1 MSKES
6 RPASGPG
13 HAGVSPASAAPHLCT
28 HTAVDL
34 AALIARG
41 EVSAVEVLNAHLDWI
56 DQRNPQLNAICTLD
70 RDHALEQARAAD
82 DLRRSNPDAAAAKP
96 LLGLPTA
103 IKDLVPTKGIRT
115 TFGSPIF
122 ADNVPDVDALIV
134 ERIRDAGAIVIG
146 KTNTPE
152 FGAGSQTF
160 NPVFGK
166 TRNPWDPSRTCG
178 GSSGGAATA
187 LASGMLPI
195 ADGSDLGGSLRNPAS
210 FCGVVGFRPT
220 PGRVPRVPPEQGWDD
235 LAVLGPMGRNVA
247 DAALLF
253 SVIAGPDP
261 RDPISITWER
271 GRLART
277 WEPGWREPAPP
288 ANHSVRSSSG
298 ARMARGRLARI
309 RETAATPPFHPIASA
324 DLRGLRLAWTSNLDR
339 YAVEREVVEVCQ
351 AALPTFRDLG
361 ADIEK
366 AAPDLTGA
374 DSIFRTLRA
383 NLFADKLGPLLADHR
398 HQMKDTVIEEVER
411 GLALTGPDIA
421 AAQAERTRLHCR
433 MVDFF
438 EKYDALL
445 LPTVQVLPFDV
456 DQPYPTEIEGQPI
469 STYTDWMASCYT
481 ITVTGCPAISVPC
494 GVGPSG
500 LPVGL
505 QIVTPRGSDRMTI
518 AIAAAF
524 EAANAA

>member
-1 MSKES
+1 MTSN
-6 RPASGPG
+6 PASG
-13 HAGVSPASAAPHLCT
+13 APDLCT
-28 HTAVDL
+28 RTAVDL
-34 AALIARG
+34 ASLLVRG
-41 EVSAVEVLNAHLDWI
+41 EVSAVEVLDAHLEWI
-56 DQRNPQLNAICTLD
+56 DQHNPALNAICTLD
-70 RDHALEQARAAD
+70 RDRARADARAAD
-82 DLRRSNPDAAAAKP
+82 DLRRRDPDTAAVQP

-103 IKDLVPTKGIRT
+103 VKDLVTTKGIRT

-134 ERIRDAGAIVIG
+134 ERIRRAGAIVIG

-178 GSSGGAATA
+178 GSSGGAAAA

-235 LAVLGPMGRNVA
+235 LAVLGPMGRTVA
-247 DAALLF
+247 DTALLF

-261 RDPISITWER
+261 RDPIS
-271 GRLART
+271 LARPS
-277 WEPGWREPAPP
+277 E
-288 ANHSVRSSSG
+288 
-298 ARMARGRLARI
+298 
-309 RETAATPPFHPIASA
+309 PFHPVEPL
-324 DLRGLRLAWTSNLDR
+324 DLSGLRLAWTPNLGR
-339 YAVEREVVEVCQ
+339 YPVEREVVEICE
-351 AALPTFRDLG
+351 AALPVFRDLG
-361 ADIEK
+361 AEVEE
-366 AAPDLTGA
+366 AAPDLSGA

-398 HQMKDTVIEEVER
+398 HQMKDTVIEEIER

-421 AAQAERTRLHCR
+421 TAQAERTRLHCR
-433 MVDFF
+433 VVDFF
-438 EKYDALL
+438 ELYDALL

-456 DQPYPTEIEGQPI
+456 DQPYPTQIEGRRL
-469 STYTDWMASCYT
+469 SSYTDWMASCYS

-505 QIVTPRGSDRMTI
+505 QIVTPRGSDRKTL
-518 AIAAAF
+518 ALAAAL
-524 EAANAA
+524 ETAATA

>member
-1 MSKES
+1 MTAA
-6 RPASGPG
+6 ASG
-13 HAGVSPASAAPHLCT
+13 APDLCT

-41 EVSAVEVLNAHLDWI
+41 EVSAVEVLKAHLDWI
-56 DQRNPQLNAICTLD
+56 DQRNPELNAICTLD

-82 DLRRSNPDAAAAKP
+82 DLLRRHPDAAAAKP

-134 ERIRDAGAIVIG
+134 ERIRDAGAVVVG

-187 LASGMLPI
+187 LGSGMLPI

-220 PGRVPRVPPEQGWDD
+220 PGRVPQVPPEQGWDD
-235 LAVLGPMGRNVA
+235 LAVLGPMGRTVA

-261 RDPISITWER
+261 RDPIS
-271 GRLART
+271 AR
-277 WEPGWREPAPP
+277 PP
-288 ANHSVRSSSG
+288 A
-298 ARMARGRLARI
+298 
-309 RETAATPPFHPIASA
+309 TTFHPVEPT
-324 DLRGLRLAWTSNLDR
+324 DLRGLRLAWTPDLGR
-339 YAVEREVVEVCQ
+339 YPVEREVVEVCT
-351 AALPTFRDLG
+351 AAKPTFRDLG
-361 ADIEK
+361 ADIED
-366 AAPDLTGA
+366 AAPDLSGA
-374 DSIFRTLRA
+374 DTIFRTLRA

-398 HQMKDTVIEEVER
+398 HQMKDTVIEEIER

-421 AAQAERTRLHCR
+421 SAQAERTRLHCR
-433 MVDFF
+433 VVEFF

-445 LPTVQVLPFDV
+445 LPTVQVLPFSV
-456 DQPYPTEIEGQPI
+456 DQPYPTEIEGERL
-469 STYTDWMASCYT
+469 STYTDWMASCYS

-494 GVGPSG
+494 GIGPSG

-505 QIVTPRGSDRMTI
+505 QIVTPRGSDRTTL
-518 AIAAAF
+518 AIAQAF
-524 EAANAA
+524 EAASAA

>member
-1 MSKES
+1 MT
-6 RPASGPG
+6 AATGC
-13 HAGVSPASAAPHLCT
+13 AGAPDLCT
-28 HTAVDL
+28 RTAVDL
-34 AALIARG
+34 AGLLARG
-41 EVSAVEVLNAHLDWI
+41 EVSAVEVLEAHLGLI
-56 DQRNPQLNAICTLD
+56 DRRNPELNAICTLD

-82 DLRRSNPDAAAAKP
+82 ALRRRDPEAAAAKP

-122 ADNVPDVDALIV
+122 ADNVPDFDALIV
-134 ERIRDAGAIVIG
+134 ERIRGAGAVVIG

-178 GSSGGAATA
+178 GSSGGAAAT

-261 RDPISITWER
+261 RDPISLVR
-271 GRLART
+271 
-277 WEPGWREPAPP
+277 PP
-288 ANHSVRSSSG
+288 
-298 ARMARGRLARI
+298 
-309 RETAATPPFHPIASA
+309 EPFHPVEPL
-324 DLRGLRLAWTSNLDR
+324 DLHGLRLAWTPDLGL
-339 YAVEREVVEVCQ
+339 YPVEREVVQVCEG
-351 AALPTFRDLG
+351 ALPVFRDLG
-361 ADIEK
+361 AEVEE
-366 AAPDLTGA
+366 AAPDLSGA
-374 DSIFRTLRA
+374 DGIFRTLRA
-383 NLFADKLGPLLADHR
+383 NLFADKLGPLFPER
-398 HQMKDTVIEEVER
+398 RSQMKDTVIEEIER
-411 GLALTGPDIA
+411 GLALTGPDVA
-421 AAQAERTRLHCR
+421 TAHAERTRLHCR
-433 MVDFF
+433 VVEFF
-438 EKYDALL
+438 ESYDALL
-445 LPTVQVLPFDV
+445 LPAVQVLPFDV
-456 DQPYPTEIEGQPI
+456 DRLYPTEIEGQPMR
-469 STYTDWMASCYT
+469 SYTDWMASCYS

-505 QIVTPRGSDRMTI
+505 QIVTPRGTDRRTL
-518 AIAAAF
+518 AVAAAF
-524 EAANAA
+524 EAARATDTVP

>member
-1 MSKES
+1 MT
-6 RPASGPG
+6 PAASG
-13 HAGVSPASAAPHLCT
+13 APDLCT
-28 HTAVDL
+28 RTAVDL

-41 EVSAVEVLNAHLDWI
+41 EASAVEVLNAHLDWI
-56 DQRNPQLNAICTLD
+56 DKRNPQLNAICTLD
-70 RDHALEQARAAD
+70 LDHALEQARAAD
-82 DLRRSNPDAAAAKP
+82 DLLRRNPDAAAAKP

-103 IKDLVPTKGIRT
+103 IKDLVSTKGIRT

-146 KTNTPE
+146 KTNIPE

-247 DAALLF
+247 DTALLF

-261 RDPISITWER
+261 RDPIS
-271 GRLART
+271 L
-277 WEPGWREPAPP
+277 APP
-288 ANHSVRSSSG
+288 G
-298 ARMARGRLARI
+298 
-309 RETAATPPFHPIASA
+309 TPFHPVAPA
-324 DLRGLRLAWTSNLDR
+324 DLRGLRLAWTPNLGR
-339 YAVEREVVEVCQ
+339 YPVEREVVEVCT
-351 AALPTFRDLG
+351 AALSTFTALG
-361 ADIEK
+361 ANIEQ
-366 AAPDLTGA
+366 AAPDLSGA
-374 DSIFRTLRA
+374 DRIFRALRA
-383 NLFADKLGPLLADHR
+383 NLFADKLGPLLAEHR
-398 HQMKDTVIEEVER
+398 GQMKDTVIEEIER

-421 AAQAERTRLHCR
+421 NAQAERTRLHCQV
-433 MVDFF
+433 VDFF
-438 EKYDALL
+438 ENYDALL

-456 DQPYPTEIEGQPI
+456 DQPYPTEIEGQPM
-469 STYTDWMASCYT
+469 STYTDWMASCYS

-494 GVGPSG
+494 GIGPSG

-505 QIVTPRGSDRMTI
+505 QIVTPRGSDRRAL

-524 EAANAA
+524 EAASGRR

>member
-1 MSKES
+1 MTPD
-6 RPASGPG
+6 PASG
-13 HAGVSPASAAPHLCT
+13 APDLCT
-28 HTAVDL
+28 RTAADL
-34 AALIARG
+34 AALLTQG
-41 EVSAVEVLNAHLDWI
+41 EVSAVEVLETHLDWI
-56 DQRNPQLNAICTLD
+56 DRRNPELNAICTFD
-70 RDHALEQARAAD
+70 RDRARADARAAD
-82 DLRRSNPDAAAAKP
+82 DLRRRDPEAAAAKP

-103 IKDLVPTKGIRT
+103 VKDLVPTKGIRT

-134 ERIRDAGAIVIG
+134 ERIRRAGAIVIG

-160 NPVFGK
+160 NPVFGQ

-178 GSSGGAATA
+178 GSSGGAAAA

-235 LAVLGPMGRNVA
+235 LSVLGPMGRTVA

-253 SVIAGPDP
+253 SVIAGPDA
-261 RDPISITWER
+261 RDPIS
-271 GRLART
+271 LARPS
-277 WEPGWREPAPP
+277 E
-288 ANHSVRSSSG
+288 
-298 ARMARGRLARI
+298 
-309 RETAATPPFHPIASA
+309 PFHPVEPL
-324 DLRGLRLAWTSNLDR
+324 DLSGLRLAWTPNLGR
-339 YAVEREVVEVCQ
+339 YPVEREVVEICE
-351 AALPTFRDLG
+351 AALPVFQDLG
-361 ADIEK
+361 AEVEE
-366 AAPDLTGA
+366 AAPDLSGA
-374 DSIFRTLRA
+374 DRIFRTLRA

-398 HQMKDTVIEEVER
+398 HQMKDTVIEEIER
-411 GLALTGPDIA
+411 GLALTGADVA
-421 AAQAERTRLHCR
+421 AAQADRTQLHCR
-433 MVDFF
+433 VVDFF
-438 EKYDALL
+438 ELHDALL

-456 DQPYPTEIEGQPI
+456 DRPYPTEIEGHVM
-469 STYTDWMASCYT
+469 STYTDWMASCYS

-505 QIVTPRGSDRMTI
+505 QIVTPRGSDRR
-518 AIAAAF
+518 ALALAAAF
-524 EAANAA
+524 EEASEH

>member
-1 MSKES
+1 MTSN
-6 RPASGPG
+6 PASG
-13 HAGVSPASAAPHLCT
+13 APDLCT
-28 HTAVDL
+28 RTAVDL
-34 AALIARG
+34 AALLVRG
-41 EVSAVEVLNAHLDWI
+41 EVSAVEVLDAHLEWI
-56 DQRNPQLNAICTLD
+56 DRRNPELNAICTLD
-70 RDHALEQARAAD
+70 RDRARAEARAAD
-82 DLRRSNPDAAAAKP
+82 DLRRRAPDAAAAKP

-103 IKDLVPTKGIRT
+103 VKDLVSTKGIRT

-122 ADNVPDVDALIV
+122 ADNVPDFDALIV

-178 GSSGGAATA
+178 GSSGGAAAA

-235 LAVLGPMGRNVA
+235 LAVLGPMGRTVA

-253 SVIAGPDP
+253 SVIAGPDA
-261 RDPISITWER
+261 RDPISL
-271 GRLART
+271 G
-277 WEPGWREPAPP
+277 PP
-288 ANHSVRSSSG
+288 A
-298 ARMARGRLARI
+298 
-309 RETAATPPFHPIASA
+309 TPFHPVEPA
-324 DLRGLRLAWTSNLDR
+324 DLRGLRLAWTPNLGR
-339 YAVEREVVEVCQ
+339 YPVEREVVEICE
-351 AALPTFRDLG
+351 AALPVFRDLG
-361 ADIEK
+361 AEVEE
-366 AAPDLTGA
+366 AAPDLSDA

-398 HQMKDTVIEEVER
+398 HQMKDTVIEEIER
-411 GLALTGPDIA
+411 GLALTGSDVA
-421 AAQAERTRLHCR
+421 GAQAERTRLHCR
-433 MVDFF
+433 VVDFF
-438 EKYDALL
+438 ERYDALL

-456 DQPYPTEIEGQPI
+456 DQPYPTEIEGERL
-469 STYTDWMASCYT
+469 SSYTDWMASCYS

-505 QIVTPRGSDRMTI
+505 QIVTPRGSNRRTLG
-518 AIAAAF
+518 IAAAF
-524 EAANAA
+524 EAANSC

>member
-1 MSKES
+1 MSKEGPGNPGVS
-6 RPASGPG
+6 PASGPWEPG
-13 HAGVSPASAAPHLCT
+13 WRDPRHPRTTPCARHRARGWNAGVSPASGAPDLCT

-41 EVSAVEVLNAHLDWI
+41 ETSAVEVLNAHLAWI
-56 DQRNPQLNAICTLD
+56 DRRNPELNAICTLD
-70 RDHALEQARAAD
+70 RDRARADARAAD
-82 DLRRSNPDAAAAKP
+82 DLRRSNPNAAAAKP

-103 IKDLVPTKGIRT
+103 IKDLVSTKGIRT

-134 ERIRDAGAIVIG
+134 ERVRDAGAVVIG

-178 GSSGGAATA
+178 GSSGGAAAA

-261 RDPISITWER
+261 RDPISIPWE
-271 GRLART
+271 
-277 WEPGWREPAPP
+277 
-288 ANHSVRSSSG
+288 
-298 ARMARGRLARI
+298 RGRLARI

-339 YAVEREVVEVCQ
+339 YPVEREVVEVCQ

-374 DSIFRTLRA
+374 DRIFRTLRA
-383 NLFADKLGPLLADHR
+383 NLFADKLGPLLAEHR
-398 HQMKDTVIEEVER
+398 GQMKDTVIEEIER

-421 AAQAERTRLHCR
+421 SAQAERTRLHCR
-433 MVDFF
+433 VVDFF

-445 LPTVQVLPFDV
+445 LPTVQVLPFNA
-456 DQPYPTEIEGQPI
+456 DQPYPTEIEGQAM
-469 STYTDWMASCYT
+469 STYTDWMASCYS

-494 GVGPSG
+494 GLGRSG

>member
-1 MSKES
+1 MTA
-6 RPASGPG
+6 PA
-13 HAGVSPASAAPHLCT
+13 AGAPDLCT
-28 HTAVDL
+28 RSAVNL
-34 AALIARG
+34 AGLLARG
-41 EVSAVEVLNAHLDWI
+41 EVSAVEVLETHLEWI
-56 DQRNPQLNAICTLD
+56 DRRNPELNAICTLD
-70 RDHALEQARAAD
+70 RDHAFEQARAAD
-82 DLRRSNPDAAAAKP
+82 DLRRSDPRTAASKP

-134 ERIRDAGAIVIG
+134 ERIRGAGAIVIG

-166 TRNPWDPSRTCG
+166 TGNPWDPSRTCG
-178 GSSGGAATA
+178 GSSGGAAAA

-235 LAVLGPMGRNVA
+235 LSVLGPMGRSVA

-253 SVIAGPDP
+253 SIIAGPDP
-261 RDPISITWER
+261 RDPISLT
-271 GRLART
+271 
-277 WEPGWREPAPP
+277 
-288 ANHSVRSSSG
+288 RSS
-298 ARMARGRLARI
+298 
-309 RETAATPPFHPIASA
+309 EPFHPVEPL
-324 DLRGLRLAWTSNLDR
+324 DLHGLRLAWTPNLGL
-339 YAVEREVVEVCQ
+339 YPVEREVVAVCE
-351 AALPTFRDLG
+351 AALPAFTDLG
-361 ADIEK
+361 AEVEE
-366 AAPDLTGA
+366 AAPDLSGA
-374 DSIFRTLRA
+374 DTIFRTLRA
-383 NLFADKLGPLLADHR
+383 NLFADKLGPALRQHR

-421 AAQAERTRLHCR
+421 SALAERTRLHCR
-433 MVDFF
+433 VVEFF
-438 EKYDALL
+438 ERYDALV

-456 DQPYPTEIEGQPI
+456 NEPYPTEIEGQ
-469 STYTDWMASCYT
+469 SMTSYTDWMASCYS

-505 QIVTPRGSDRMTI
+505 QIATARSSDRTTLG
-518 AIAAAF
+518 IAAAF
-524 EAANAA
+524 EAARAASGR

>member
-1 MSKES
+1 M
-6 RPASGPG
+6 PASG
-13 HAGVSPASAAPHLCT
+13 APDLCT
-28 HTAVDL
+28 RSAVDL
-34 AALIARG
+34 AGLLARG
-41 EVSAVEVLNAHLDWI
+41 EVSAVEVLETHLDWI

-70 RDHALEQARAAD
+70 PDRARADARTAD
-82 DLRRSNPDAAAAKP
+82 DLRRRDPDAAAAKP

-103 IKDLVPTKGIRT
+103 IKDLVSTKGIRT

-122 ADNVPDVDALIV
+122 ADNMPDIDALIV
-134 ERIRDAGAIVIG
+134 ERIRDAGAVVVG

-253 SVIAGPDP
+253 SVIAGPDA
-261 RDPISITWER
+261 RDPIS
-271 GRLART
+271 LRT
-277 WEPGWREPAPP
+277 PA
-288 ANHSVRSSSG
+288 
-298 ARMARGRLARI
+298 
-309 RETAATPPFHPIASA
+309 TPFHPTEPA
-324 DLRGLRLAWTSNLDR
+324 DLRGLRLAWTPDLGR
-339 YAVEREVVEVCQ
+339 YPIEREVIEVCA

-361 ADIEK
+361 ADIED
-366 AAPDLTGA
+366 AAPDLSGA
-374 DSIFRTLRA
+374 GNIFRTLRA
-383 NLFADKLGPLLADHR
+383 NLFADKLGPLLAEHR
-398 HQMKDTVIEEVER
+398 DQMKDTVIEEIER
-411 GLALTGPDIA
+411 GLALTGLDLA

-433 MVDFF
+433 VVDFF
-438 EKYDALL
+438 KDYDALL
-445 LPTVQVLPFDV
+445 LPTAQVLPFDV
-456 DQPYPTEIEGQPI
+456 EQPYPTEIEGQTLA
-469 STYTDWMASCYT
+469 SYTDWMASCYA

-494 GVGPSG
+494 GVGPSS

-505 QIVTPRGSDRMTI
+505 QIATRRGSDRRTL

-524 EAANAA
+524 EEASGRR

>member
-1 MSKES
+1 MT
-6 RPASGPG
+6 PAASG
-13 HAGVSPASAAPHLCT
+13 APDLCT
-28 HTAVDL
+28 RTAVDL

-41 EVSAVEVLNAHLDWI
+41 EVSAVEVLETHLDWI
-56 DQRNPQLNAICTLD
+56 DQRNPELNAICTLD
-70 RDHALEQARAAD
+70 RDRARADARAAD
-82 DLRRSNPDAAAAKP
+82 DLLRNDPDAAAAKP

-103 IKDLVPTKGIRT
+103 VKDLVLTKGIRT

-122 ADNVPDVDALIV
+122 ANNVPDVDALIV

-160 NPVFGK
+160 NQVFGK

-220 PGRVPRVPPEQGWDD
+220 PGRVPRVPPEQAWDD
-235 LAVLGPMGRNVA
+235 LAVLGPMGRDVA

-253 SVIAGPDP
+253 SVIAGPDH
-261 RDPISITWER
+261 RDPIA
-271 GRLART
+271 LRT
-277 WEPGWREPAPP
+277 PA
-288 ANHSVRSSSG
+288 
-298 ARMARGRLARI
+298 
-309 RETAATPPFHPIASA
+309 TPFHPVEPA
-324 DLRGLRLAWTSNLDR
+324 DLRGLRLAWTPDLGR
-339 YAVEREVVEVCQ
+339 YPVEPEVVDVCQ

-361 ADIEK
+361 ADIED
-366 AAPDLTGA
+366 AAPDLSGA
-374 DSIFRTLRA
+374 DRIFRTLRA
-383 NLFADKLGPLLADHR
+383 NLFADKLGPLLAEHGG
-398 HQMKDTVIEEVER
+398 QMKDTVIEEIER

-421 AAQAERTRLHCR
+421 SAQAERTRLHCR
-433 MVDFF
+433 VVDFF

-456 DQPYPTEIEGQPI
+456 DQPYPTAIDGQPM
-469 STYTDWMASCYT
+469 STYTDWMASCYS
-481 ITVTGCPAISVPC
+481 ITVTGCPAISIPC

-500 LPVGL
+500 LPIGL
-505 QIVTPRGSDRMTI
+505 QIVTPARQRPQSARHRGGVRGGKRAPLKQPTTLS
-518 AIAAAF
+518 
-524 EAANAA
+524 E

>member
-1 MSKES
+1 MT
-6 RPASGPG
+6 PAASG
-13 HAGVSPASAAPHLCT
+13 APDLCT
-28 HTAVDL
+28 RSAVDL
-34 AALIARG
+34 AALIAHG
-41 EVSAVEVLNAHLDWI
+41 EVSAVEVLEAHLGWI
-56 DQRNPQLNAICTLD
+56 EQRNPQLNAICTLD
-70 RDHALEQARAAD
+70 RDRARSDANAAD
-82 DLRRSNPDAAAAKP
+82 DLRRRDPDAAAAKP

-103 IKDLVPTKGIRT
+103 IKDLVSTKGIRT

-122 ADNVPDVDALIV
+122 ADNVPDVDDLIV
-134 ERIRDAGAIVIG
+134 ERIRDAGAVVIG

-253 SVIAGPDP
+253 SVIAGPDS
-261 RDPISITWER
+261 RDPIS
-271 GRLART
+271 L
-277 WEPGWREPAPP
+277 APP
-288 ANHSVRSSSG
+288 G
-298 ARMARGRLARI
+298 
-309 RETAATPPFHPIASA
+309 TPFHPVAPA
-324 DLRGLRLAWTSNLDR
+324 DLRGLRLAWTPNLGR
-339 YAVEREVVEVCQ
+339 YPVEREVVEVCQ

-361 ADIEK
+361 AEVED
-366 AAPDLTGA
+366 AAPDLSGA
-374 DSIFRTLRA
+374 GNIFRTLRA
-383 NLFADKLGPLLADHR
+383 NLFADKLGPLLPKHR
-398 HQMKDTVIEEVER
+398 DQMKDTVIEEIER
-411 GLALTGPDIA
+411 GLTLAGPDIA
-421 AAQAERTRLHCR
+421 SAQADRTRLHCR
-433 MVDFF
+433 MVNFF
-438 EKYDALL
+438 ERYDALL

-456 DQPYPTEIEGQPI
+456 DQPYPTEIEGQTLA
-469 STYTDWMASCYT
+469 SYTDWMASCYS

-494 GVGPSG
+494 GIGPSS

-505 QIVTPRGSDRMTI
+505 QIVTPRGSDRRTL

-524 EAANAA
+524 EAAVSS

>member
-1 MSKES
+1 MTPD
-6 RPASGPG
+6 PASG
-13 HAGVSPASAAPHLCT
+13 APDLCT
-28 HTAVDL
+28 RTAADL
-34 AALIARG
+34 AALLAQG
-41 EVSAVEVLNAHLDWI
+41 EVSAVEVLETHLDWI
-56 DQRNPQLNAICTLD
+56 DQRNPALNAICTLD
-70 RDHALEQARAAD
+70 RDRARADARAAD
-82 DLRRSNPDAAAAKP
+82 DLRRRDPDAAAAKP

-103 IKDLVPTKGIRT
+103 VKDLVPTKGIRT
-115 TFGSPIF
+115 TLGSPIF

-134 ERIRDAGAIVIG
+134 ERIRRAGAIVIG

-178 GSSGGAATA
+178 GSSGGAAAA

-235 LAVLGPMGRNVA
+235 LAVLGPMGRTVA

-253 SVIAGPDP
+253 SVVAGPDAM
-261 RDPISITWER
+261 DPISL
-271 GRLART
+271 G
-277 WEPGWREPAPP
+277 PP
-288 ANHSVRSSSG
+288 A
-298 ARMARGRLARI
+298 
-309 RETAATPPFHPIASA
+309 TPFHPVEPA
-324 DLRGLRLAWTSNLDR
+324 DLRGLRLAWTPNLGR
-339 YAVEREVVEVCQ
+339 YPIEREVVQVCET
-351 AALPTFRDLG
+351 ALPVFRDLG
-361 ADIEK
+361 AKIEET
-366 AAPDLTGA
+366 APDLSDA

-398 HQMKDTVIEEVER
+398 HQMKDTVIEEIER
-411 GLALTGPDIA
+411 GLALTGSDVA
-421 AAQAERTRLHCR
+421 GAQAERTRLHCR
-433 MVDFF
+433 VVDFF
-438 EKYDALL
+438 ELHDALL

-456 DQPYPTEIEGQPI
+456 DRPYPTEIEGHVM
-469 STYTDWMASCYT
+469 STYTDWMASCYS

-505 QIVTPRGSDRMTI
+505 QIVTPRGSDRRTL
-518 AIAAAF
+518 ALAAAF
-524 EAANAA
+524 EEASEH

>member
-1 MSKES
+1 MTSN
-6 RPASGPG
+6 PASG
-13 HAGVSPASAAPHLCT
+13 APDLCT
-28 HTAVDL
+28 STAVDL
-34 AALIARG
+34 TALLARG
-41 EVSAVEVLNAHLDWI
+41 EVSAVEVLDVHLDWI
-56 DQRNPQLNAICTLD
+56 GQRNPALNAICSLD
-70 RDHALEQARAAD
+70 RDRARADARAAD
-82 DLRRSNPDAAAAKP
+82 DLRRRDPDAAAAKP

-103 IKDLVPTKGIRT
+103 VKDLVTTKGIRT

-122 ADNVPDVDALIV
+122 ADNVPDFDALIV
-134 ERIRDAGAIVIG
+134 ERIRRAGAIVIG

-178 GSSGGAATA
+178 GSSGGAAAA

-235 LAVLGPMGRNVA
+235 LAVLGPMGRTVA

-253 SVIAGPDP
+253 SVIAGPDS
-261 RDPISITWER
+261 RDPIS
-271 GRLART
+271 LARPS
-277 WEPGWREPAPP
+277 E
-288 ANHSVRSSSG
+288 
-298 ARMARGRLARI
+298 
-309 RETAATPPFHPIASA
+309 PFHPVEPL
-324 DLRGLRLAWTSNLDR
+324 DLSGLRLAWTPNLGR
-339 YAVEREVVEVCQ
+339 YPVEREVVQVCET
-351 AALPTFRDLG
+351 ALTAFRDLG
-361 ADIEK
+361 AEVEE
-366 AAPDLTGA
+366 AVPDLSGA

-383 NLFADKLGPLLADHR
+383 NLFADKLGPLFPQHR
-398 HQMKDTVIEEVER
+398 AQMKDTVIEEIER
-411 GLALTGPDIA
+411 GLALAGPEVA
-421 AAQAERTRLHCR
+421 TAQAERTRLHCR
-433 MVDFF
+433 VVDFF
-438 EKYDALL
+438 ELYDALL
-445 LPTVQVLPFDV
+445 LPTVQVLPFDI
-456 DQPYPTEIEGQPI
+456 DRPYPTEIEGHVM

-494 GVGPSG
+494 GAASG

-505 QIVTPRGSDRMTI
+505 QIVTPRASDRLTL

-524 EAANAA
+524 ESAKAA

>member
-1 MSKES
+1 MTAATGHGG
-6 RPASGPG
+6 PA
-13 HAGVSPASAAPHLCT
+13 AGAPDLCAL
-28 HTAVDL
+28 TAVDL
-34 AALIARG
+34 AALLARG
-41 EVSAVEVLNAHLDWI
+41 EASAVEVLETHLGWI
-56 DQRNPQLNAICTLD
+56 DRRNPELNAICTLD
-70 RDHALEQARAAD
+70 RDHAFEQARAAD
-82 DLRRSNPDAAAAKP
+82 DLRRSDPEVATAKP

-122 ADNVPDVDALIV
+122 ADNVPDFDALIV
-134 ERIRDAGAIVIG
+134 ERIRDAGAVVIG

-166 TRNPWDPSRTCG
+166 TRNPWDSGRTCG
-178 GSSGGAATA
+178 GSSGGAAAT
-187 LASGMLPI
+187 LASCMLPI

-261 RDPISITWER
+261 RDPISLR
-271 GRLART
+271 S
-277 WEPGWREPAPP
+277 PA
-288 ANHSVRSSSG
+288 
-298 ARMARGRLARI
+298 
-309 RETAATPPFHPIASA
+309 TPFHPVEPA
-324 DLRGLRLAWTSNLDR
+324 DLRGLRLAWTPDLGR
-339 YAVEREVVEVCQ
+339 YPVEREVVEVCE
-351 AALPTFRDLG
+351 AALAVFQDLG
-361 ADIEK
+361 AEVGE
-366 AAPDLTGA
+366 AAPDLSGA
-374 DSIFRTLRA
+374 GPIFRTLRA
-383 NLFADKLGPLLADHR
+383 NLFADKLAPLFPGHR
-398 HQMKDTVIEEVER
+398 DQMKDTVIEEIER

-421 AAQAERTRLHCR
+421 SAQAERTRLHCR
-433 MVDFF
+433 VVEFF
-438 EKYDALL
+438 ERYDALL

-456 DQPYPTEIEGQPI
+456 DLPYPTAIEGQPMT
-469 STYTDWMASCYT
+469 TYTDWMASCYT

-505 QIVTPRGSDRMTI
+505 QIITPRGSDHTTL

-524 EAANAA
+524 ETARAANTTL

>member
-1 MSKES
+1 MTPATGR
-6 RPASGPG
+6 RPV
-13 HAGVSPASAAPHLCT
+13 AGAPDLCIR
-28 HTAVDL
+28 TAIDL
-34 AALIARG
+34 AGLLASG
-41 EVSAVEVLNAHLDWI
+41 EVSAVEVLEAHLGWI
-56 DQRNPQLNAICTLD
+56 DRRNPRLNAICTLD

-82 DLRRSNPDAAAAKP
+82 DLRRRDPEAAAAKP

-122 ADNVPDVDALIV
+122 ADNVPDFDVLLV
-134 ERIRDAGAIVIG
+134 ERIRGAGAVVIG

-166 TRNPWDPSRTCG
+166 ARNPWDPSRTCG
-178 GSSGGAATA
+178 GSSGGAAAA

-261 RDPISITWER
+261 RDPIS
-271 GRLART
+271 LAR
-277 WEPGWREPAPP
+277 
-288 ANHSVRSSSG
+288 SS
-298 ARMARGRLARI
+298 
-309 RETAATPPFHPIASA
+309 EPFHPVEPL
-324 DLRGLRLAWTSNLDR
+324 DLRGMRMAWTPNLGL
-339 YAVEREVVEVCQ
+339 YPVEREVVEVCE
-351 AALPTFRDLG
+351 AALPVFRDLG
-361 ADIEK
+361 AEIEE
-366 AAPDLTGA
+366 AAPDLSGA

-383 NLFADKLGPLLADHR
+383 NLFGDKLGPLFPERRD
-398 HQMKDTVIEEVER
+398 QMKDTVIEEIER

-421 AAQAERTRLHCR
+421 TAQAERTRLHCH
-433 MVDFF
+433 VVEFF
-438 EKYDALL
+438 ERYDALL

-456 DQPYPTEIEGQPI
+456 DRPYPTEIEGRPMT
-469 STYTDWMASCYT
+469 SYTDWMASCYS

-494 GVGPSG
+494 GIGPSG
-500 LPVGL
+500 LPIGL
-505 QIVTPRGSDRMTI
+505 QIVTPRGTDRQTL

-524 EAANAA
+524 ETAVTT

>member
-1 MSKES
+1 MTSN
-6 RPASGPG
+6 PASG
-13 HAGVSPASAAPHLCT
+13 APDLCT
-28 HTAVDL
+28 RTAVDL
-34 AALIARG
+34 ASLLARG
-41 EVSAVEVLNAHLDWI
+41 EVSAAEILDAHLEWI
-56 DQRNPQLNAICTLD
+56 DQRNPALNAICTLD
-70 RDHALEQARAAD
+70 RDRARADARAAD
-82 DLRRSNPDAAAAKP
+82 DLRRRDPDAAAVQP

-103 IKDLVPTKGIRT
+103 VKDLVPTKGIRT

-122 ADNVPDVDALIV
+122 ADNVPDFDALIV
-134 ERIRDAGAIVIG
+134 ERIRDAGSIVIG

-178 GSSGGAATA
+178 GSSGGAAAA

-235 LAVLGPMGRNVA
+235 LAVLGPMGRTVA
-247 DAALLF
+247 DTALLF

-261 RDPISITWER
+261 RDPIS
-271 GRLART
+271 LARPS
-277 WEPGWREPAPP
+277 E
-288 ANHSVRSSSG
+288 
-298 ARMARGRLARI
+298 
-309 RETAATPPFHPIASA
+309 PFHPVEPL
-324 DLRGLRLAWTSNLDR
+324 DLSGLRLAWTPNLGR
-339 YAVEREVVEVCQ
+339 YPVEREVVEICE
-351 AALPTFRDLG
+351 AALPVFRDLG
-361 ADIEK
+361 AEVVE
-366 AAPDLTGA
+366 AAPDLSGA

-398 HQMKDTVIEEVER
+398 HQMKDTVIEEIER

-421 AAQAERTRLHCR
+421 TAQAERTRLHCR
-433 MVDFF
+433 VVDFF
-438 EKYDALL
+438 ELYDALL

-456 DQPYPTEIEGQPI
+456 DQPYPTQIEGRRL
-469 STYTDWMASCYT
+469 SSYTDWMASCYS

-505 QIVTPRGSDRMTI
+505 QIVTPRGSDRKTL
-518 AIAAAF
+518 ALAAAL
-524 EAANAA
+524 ETAATA